1 MILEEFDKD
10 SHSGPVEKIKAGAVY
25 FATEGRNAWHST
37 WVVKYAKNSVHSS
50 LDSAKSF
57 CEKARKNGSVFYIK
71 RLPCLIVHGSK
82 GAVVVTEINNNNPL
96 GRHLLLSR
104 SLGRDYAVAKR
115 LVCNSLEDLS
125 DMRMGFGVCSHA
137 WGAGKGKPNSIL
149 LMQSR
154 SGVVFEGQP
163 DSSRLWRSS
172 SNGSA
177 YKLHWVEHESAIVSS
192 GVTELVAVLRGI
204 GLGVDSSVEEN
215 DGKRVIDFFD
225 NNKNNKCLTESFR
238 V

>member
-1 MILEEFDKD
+1 
-10 SHSGPVEKIKAGAVY
+10 
-25 FATEGRNAWHST
+25 
-37 WVVKYAKNSVHSS
+37 
-50 LDSAKSF
+50 
-57 CEKARKNGSVFYIK
+57 
-71 RLPCLIVHGSK
+71 
-82 GAVVVTEINNNNPL
+82 
-96 GRHLLLSR
+96 
-104 SLGRDYAVAKR
+104 
-115 LVCNSLEDLS
+115 CNSLEDLS

-225 NNKNNKCLTESFR
+225 NNKNNSDGLLSVKAVLRKVAVERGFKGNEKARDNAIEVFVSELLEVFSER
-238 V
+238 VLLSLDDKRLGDLYEDWLKSLKHLSKGERGEALLEFILNVRIPFSLYRIGRDRV